1 MTPVNIVQQRLEN
14 QDLARTCFHLP
25 EEVVAWFGAVQAQ
38 DYLGSLWALGQRMRG
53 ATEAGVEAAESR
65 RAIVRTWP
73 MRGTL
78 HFVAAA
84 DVRWMTQL
92 LAPRVLARNAAR
104 IKREVGVDAAVV
116 ARCREVLARELEG
129 GRRLERGALYQAL
142 EARRIRTDN
151 SRGLH
156 ILGWLAMEGTLCL
169 AGRSGKQHT
178 FALLDEWIP
187 QTPRLAREA
196 ALAEL
201 AARYFTSHGPA
212 TLPDFMWWAGITVK
226 DARAAVDAARP
237 RLASEIIGQREYYWS
252 ARSRKRF
259 HGTASPRVKL
269 LPAFDEYTVAYED
282 RSLLLADAKKMDGM
296 GLLGNVVVAD
306 GIVIGNWKRSLARD
320 GVQVTAKLLR
330 PMTLAEGESLAE
342 SARKLGGFLG
352 LPVNLDISAPRAPRG
367 RLAGVRPA
375 SRRGAQ

>member
-1 MTPVNIVQQRLEN
+1 MTPAEILRRRLEN
-14 QDLARTCFHLP
+14 QALARTSFRTP
-25 EEVVAWFGAVQAQ
+25 EEVVAWFGAMQAQ

-116 ARCREVLARELEG
+116 ARCREVLARELAG
-129 GRRLERGALYQAL
+129 GRRLERSVLYEAL
-142 EARRIRTDN
+142 EARRIQTGN

-178 FALLDEWIP
+178 FALLDDWIP
-187 QTPRLAREA
+187 RLPPLARDA

-212 TLPDFMWWAGITVK
+212 TLPDFMWWAGITAE
-226 DARAAVDAARP
+226 DAQAAADAARP
-237 RLASEIIGQREYYWS
+237 RLASEVVGRREYYWS
-252 ARSRKRF
+252 ARSRKRL
-259 HGTASPRVKL
+259 HGAASARVKL

-282 RSLLLADAKKMDGM
+282 RSLLMADAKKVDSM
-296 GLLGNVVVAD
+296 GLLSSVVVAD
-306 GIVIGNWKRSLARD
+306 GIVIGTWKRSLARD
-320 GVQVTAKLLR
+320 SVQVTAKLSRPLR
-330 PMTLAEGESLAE
+330 LAEGEALAE
-342 SARKLGGFLG
+342 SAGMLGRFLG
-352 LPVNLDISAPRAPRG
+352 LPARLDVSAPRG
-367 RLAGVRPA
+367 RIAAVRPA

>member
-1 MTPVNIVQQRLEN
+1 MTPAEILRRRLEN
-14 QDLARTCFHLP
+14 QALARTSFRAP

-116 ARCREVLARELEG
+116 ARCREVVARALEG
-129 GRRLERGALYQAL
+129 GRRLERGALYEEL
-142 EARRIRTDN
+142 EARRIRTGK

-156 ILGWLAMEGTLCL
+156 ILGWLAMEGTICL

-178 FALLDEWIP
+178 FALLDDWIP
-187 QTPRLAREA
+187 RPPALARDA

-212 TLPDFMWWAGITVK
+212 TLPDFMWWAGITAE
-226 DARAAVDAARP
+226 DARVAVDAARP
-237 RLASEIIGQREYYWS
+237 RLASEVVGQREYYWS
-252 ARSRKRF
+252 ARSRKRL
-259 HGTASPRVKL
+259 HGAAAPRVKL
-269 LPAFDEYTVAYED
+269 LPGYDEYTVAYED
-282 RSLLLADAKKMDGM
+282 RSLLLADPKKMDSM
-296 GLLGNVVVAD
+296 GLLSSVVVAD

-330 PMTLAEGESLAE
+330 PLRLAEGEALAD
-342 SARKLGGFLG
+342 SAQALGRFLG
-352 LPVNLDISAPRAPRG
+352 LPARLDVSAPRMPRG
-367 RLAGVRPA
+367 RIATVRPA
-375 SRRGAQ
+375 PRRGAQ